1 MGGDKITKDD
11 ELTIFRTVVGDS
23 PTTRV
28 IEYLIETQ
36 GLDFSLTDIAEGA
49 HVSWTTLHRIWA
61 NLEKAK
67 LVTFTRRIG
76 NAKLFT
82 LNMENPVAKA
92 LVELFNRAL
101 SEFEPRQIEASTI
114 SA

>member
-1 MGGDKITKDD
+1 MED

-23 PTTRV
+23 PTARV
-28 IEYLIETQ
+28 IEYLIEAQ
-36 GLDFSLTDIAEGA
+36 GLDFSLTDITEGA

-67 LVTFTRRIG
+67 LVKFTRKIG

-82 LNMENPVAKA
+82 LNIENPLAKA
-92 LVELFNRAL
+92 LVELFNKAL
-101 SEFEPRQIEASTI
+101 SEFEPEQIEASAI

>member
-1 MGGDKITKDD
+1 MEDN

-28 IEYLIETQ
+28 IEYLIEAQ

-49 HVSWTTLHRIWA
+49 HVGWTTLHRIWE

-67 LVTFTRRIG
+67 LVKFTRKIG

-82 LNMENPVAKA
+82 LNMETQVAKA

-101 SEFEPRQIEASTI
+101 SEFEPEKIEASAI